1 MFHEATPLG
10 ENITV
15 YVPRVNPS
23 RGEHYHIF
31 STGQPLMGRKI
42 WQVFN
47 GTTSLRGYSSDAVF
61 SEQPSLGG
69 NTVMGYS
76 LKQPSNEGNACYDG
90 FLGHPRKRGEHAAC
104 TPFQMHPQWGHE
116 SLHLQTG
123 HPSLGEYKTDTR
135 SPSSIEPPPHIAR
148 NS

>member
-1 MFHEATPLG
+1 MHARRGIPGLGVRSYLGLRNNPSRGETRRYYKATPLG

-15 YVPRVNPS
+15 YVPRINPS

-31 STGQPLMGRKI
+31 STGQPLMGRKT

-69 NTVMGYS
+69 ISSWV
-76 LKQPSNEGNACYDG
+76 
-90 FLGHPRKRGEHAAC
+90 
-104 TPFQMHPQWGHE
+104 TP
-116 SLHLQTG
+116 
-123 HPSLGEYKTDTR
+123 
-135 SPSSIEPPPHIAR
+135 
-148 NS
+148 